1 MAKFDEVLTKLHDAI
16 QNGISGEALNKL
28 LEKELKGVYE
38 SAEDEKQL
46 NEKWAEQQDKNL
58 GRIYAQMGKSD
69 FKRTEL
75 VQLAAIPH
83 PEPVRSVKDVIAWV
97 NTKHESLQNNELGA
111 YIKRI
116 QDLNDYLYIMR
127 IVRARDFG
135 FDITKLPAFVEFNR
149 LASMLSEKV
158 FETSG
163 GAGNFVPSELSAELI
178 RLVELKL
185 QLASLIP
192 SMVMPTPVFKL
203 PVQGA
208 AATAYLVAETTTDQ
222 AELTAANWI
231 PVSTPGASAATI
243 TAKKFGVLVD
253 LSTESIEASI
263 IPAIEYIRERMAR
276 GIANGLENALINGDD
291 SATHMDADVTSAN
304 DVRKAWKG
312 LRKVAKDRATDT
324 VSLSTFDEI
333 GLLKV
338 KALMDEYGILGV
350 EGNEVL
356 YVCSLA
362 VVSKFLNLTAGFTA
376 YDSLGSSSPK
386 VRGEIG
392 TIWGVPVIASPYV
405 RDNLSATGYN
415 TVTGPN
421 DKSVVIC
428 FNTRAFV
435 RGIYRDIEVKSRE
448 VIETDVTR
456 LVVTARWG
464 FVNAINADV
473 AATGVAVTPSI

>member
-16 QNGISGEALNKL
+16 QSGISGDALNKL
-28 LEKELKGVYE
+28 LENELSNLSG
-38 SAEDEKQL
+38 DEKKL

-58 GRIYAQMGKSD
+58 GRIYAQMGKND

-83 PEPVRSVKDVIAWV
+83 PEPIHSVRDVIAWV
-97 NTKHESLQNNELGA
+97 NTKHDSLQNTELGA
-111 YIKRI
+111 QIKRI
-116 QDLNDYLYIMR
+116 QDLNDYLYLVR
-127 IVRARDFG
+127 IFRARDLG
-135 FDITKLPAFVEFNR
+135 FDITKLPAFAEFNQ
-149 LASMLSEKV
+149 LTSMLAEKI
-158 FETSG
+158 FGTSG
-163 GAGNFVPSELSAELI
+163 GAGNFVPTELSAELI

-185 QLASLIP
+185 QLTSLIP
-192 SMVMPTPVFKL
+192 TMSMPTPTFKL
-203 PVQGA
+203 PVQGPPA
-208 AATAYLVAETTTDQ
+208 SAYLVSETTTDQ

-231 PVSTPGASAATI
+231 PASTPGASAATI

-263 IPAIEYIRERMAR
+263 VPAVEYIRERMAR
-276 GIANGLENALINGDD
+276 GIANGLENALINGDS

-304 DVRKAWKG
+304 DVRKAWNG

-324 VSLSTFDEI
+324 VSLATFDET

-338 KALMDEYGILGV
+338 KAEMGAYGILGV
-350 EGNEVL
+350 DTDEVL
-356 YVCSLA
+356 YVCSVA
-362 VVSKFLNLTAGFTA
+362 VASKFLNLTAGFTA
-376 YDSLGSSSPK
+376 YDSLGTSSPK

-392 TIWGVPVIASPYV
+392 TIWGVPVVASPYV
-405 RDNLSATGYN
+405 RDDLSANGYN
-415 TVTGPN
+415 TATGPN

-428 FNTRAFV
+428 FNTRSFV

-464 FVNAINADV
+464 FINAINDDV
-473 AATGVAVTPSI
+473 VAVGVGVVPTV